1 MTAGMKPLL
10 EFRAPKPRFAR
21 SINVERDAGSE
32 SIESYLPVARAI
44 DAVRRLAVSLTRTDV
59 ERALSVTGPYG
70 SGKSSLAIL
79 IEALLGPATDRAR
92 VTADDLLSSADPDT
106 ARLLAAARRDMGAD
120 RNGFI
125 RCLVTAQREP
135 VASTVV
141 RALRSGI
148 ERFPTR
154 AQRSEF
160 AGIARR
166 LEQLQRL
173 ATAPT
178 PRHIEAREIK
188 ACLQSMTETAPA
200 LIVID
205 EFGKNLEAFT
215 DSRSAAD
222 LFLLQELA
230 EWTRGERGLPL
241 VLVTM
246 QHMAFDDYAL
256 GATAAHRREWAKIQ
270 GRFEDVP
277 FVDSPAQTRTLIAAA
292 FNDSS
297 NRGFTQRA
305 ARWATHQAAQARLTG
320 LGDLADDKLLART
333 WPLHPLALLVLPE
346 LCQRYGQNERTL
358 FSFLAGSEPK
368 GIHAWLKETSLPA
381 GDKLPCVRLD
391 RLYGYFLESA
401 STLVS
406 VSSAASRWLEVDT
419 RIRDAHGLDAAQRR
433 VVRTVG
439 LLNLVASG
447 GSLRASKRI
456 VAWSAADGAPGTQDA
471 TAVERRL
478 KELEALGLITFR
490 DFADEYR
497 VWQGSDFDLKNAM
510 DQARRRLRAESV
522 ATLLERIRP
531 LPPLVAGRHSHATG
545 TLRTFTRHWV
555 DEQSRVTPATAAD
568 RCDGTVLYALSRLPN
583 GVIEARTRA
592 KPVVIVT
599 ARNVE
604 ALTEAAIEAAA
615 VRDVLTANDPVN
627 GLDWVAQRELEE
639 RLAEA
644 VTTLDAALE
653 TVFGPAT
660 KGTRWSLFDDEWQ
673 AVPIPALPGSA
684 ALSWVADEV
693 YSKAPR
699 VRNDLINRHELSSQ
713 AARARRELLEAML
726 NSAADARLGIEG
738 FGPERAMYEAIL
750 HATGM
755 HREDAGT
762 WRFAQPTSRSGYKPV
777 WDAIVRTFSR
787 ATTGRVALDELF
799 EQLAAPP
806 YGLRAGLAPVLFT
819 AALLVHGEQVAL
831 YEHGTFR
838 PSVTPEVLERLVR
851 NPGHFQIKHFA
862 SRSAGRL
869 ALIELLPTRLPS
881 TVTSGGFRSGG
892 VLAVVAQLV
901 QVLALAPEHIRR
913 TRNLSEA
920 TLRFRQALEVATEPD
935 ELLFSAIPAA
945 FDLPPLDAESPQP
958 RRNLTVLADEI
969 VAAVSEIQGA
979 YPSLLEEIRVRIGDV
994 CGVPRERLRAN
1005 LAERGAMLVGKVI
1018 QPGMR
1023 AFLTAITSETG
1034 DDDDGWT
1041 EYVAMTVSE
1050 LPPQAWTDDDR
1061 VGFFSALREIGG
1073 TFRRLEALN
1082 HDQLAID
1089 QGGFEAM
1096 RVTVTLPG
1104 GGESARVIWVD
1115 EHQRLAVASEVDELI
1130 ARVATRLGSDGLA
1143 EDTVL
1148 ALLASRQT
1156 QTATAAAVATAD
1168 TAKRNTSA
1176 RRARR

>member
-1 MTAGMKPLL
+1 MTADREPML

-32 SIESYLPVARAI
+32 SIDSYLPVARAI
-44 DAVRRLAVSLTRTDV
+44 DTVHRLAVSLSRTDV

-70 SGKSSLAIL
+70 SGKSSLVIL
-79 IEALLGPATDRAR
+79 IDALLGPPADRAR
-92 VTADDLLSSADPDT
+92 VAADDLLSSADPDT
-106 ARLLAAARRDMGAD
+106 ARLLAAARRDMRAE
-120 RNGFI
+120 RHGFI

-135 VASTVV
+135 VALTVV

-148 ERFPTR
+148 ERFLTR
-154 AQRSEF
+154 CQRSQL
-160 AGIARR
+160 ADTARR
-166 LEQLQRL
+166 LDQLQRQ
-173 ATAPT
+173 ATAAT

-188 ACLQSMTETAPA
+188 MCLQSMTGTGPV
-200 LIVID
+200 LIAID
-205 EFGKNLEAFT
+205 EFGKNLEAFA
-215 DSRSAAD
+215 DSRSDAD

-230 EWTRGERGLPL
+230 EWTRGERGLPV
-241 VLVTM
+241 VLLTM
-246 QHMAFDDYAL
+246 QHMAFDEYAL

-292 FNDSS
+292 FNDSP
-297 NRGFTQRA
+297 NRGFTQRT
-305 ARWATHQAAQARLTG
+305 ARWAAQQAARARLAG
-320 LGDLADDKLLART
+320 LGDLADDEALART

-358 FSFLAGSEPK
+358 FSFLAGSEPR
-368 GIHAWLKETSLPA
+368 GIHAWLKDTSLPV
-381 GDKLPCVRLD
+381 GDELPCVRLD

-447 GSLRASKRI
+447 GALRASKQI
-456 VAWSAADGAPGTQDA
+456 VAWSAADGSPGTQDA
-471 TAVERRL
+471 KAVERRL
-478 KELEALGLITFR
+478 RELEALGLITFR

-497 VWQGSDFDLKNAM
+497 VWQGSDFDIKNAI
-510 DQARRRLRAESV
+510 DQARRRLRTESV

-555 DEQSRVTPATAAD
+555 DERSRVTPTTSAD
-568 RCDGTVLYALSRLPN
+568 RCDGTVLYALGRLPR
-583 GVIEARTRA
+583 GVVETRAYA

-599 ARNVE
+599 ARNEE
-604 ALTEAAIEAAA
+604 AVTGAAIEAAA
-615 VRDVLTANDPVN
+615 LRDVLTTDDRVN

-644 VTTLDAALE
+644 LTTLDAAFE
-653 TVFGPAT
+653 SVFGPET
-660 KGTRWSLFDDEWQ
+660 KGTRWSLLDDQ
-673 AVPIPALPGSA
+673 GHTVAIPAPPGSA

-699 VRNDLINRHELSSQ
+699 VRNDLINRHKLSSQ
-713 AARARRELLEAML
+713 AAKARRELLEAML
-726 NSAADARLGIEG
+726 NCAKDGRLGIEG

-750 HATGM
+750 KATGM
-755 HREDAGT
+755 HREDGET
-762 WRFAQPTSRSGYKPV
+762 WRFAQPTSRSGYVPA
-777 WDAIVRTFSR
+777 WDAIVRTFNQ
-787 ATTGRVALDELF
+787 ATTGRAALDELF
-799 EQLAAPP
+799 DRLAAPP

-819 AALLVHGEQVAL
+819 AALLVHREQVAL

-838 PSVTPEVLERLVR
+838 PSLTPEVLERLVR

-862 SRSAGRL
+862 SRSGGRQ
-869 ALIELLPTRLPS
+869 ALVEQLSTRLPS
-881 TVTSGGFRSGG
+881 TLKGGGFRSGG
-892 VLAVVAQLV
+892 VLAVVAQLMQIV
-901 QVLALAPEHIRR
+901 ALAPQHIRG
-913 TRNLSEA
+913 TSNLSES
-920 TLRFRQALEVATEPD
+920 TLRFREALEVATEPD
-935 ELLFSAIPAA
+935 ELLFRAIPAA
-945 FDLPPLDAESPQP
+945 FDLPPLDPQSPHTQCH
-958 RRNLTVLADEI
+958 LTGLTDHI
-969 VAAVSEIQGA
+969 LAAVSEIQSA
-979 YPSLLEEIRVRIGDV
+979 YPVLLEEIRHRISDV
-994 CGVPRERLRAN
+994 CGVPRDRLRMN
-1005 LAERGAMLVGKVI
+1005 LAERGAILVGKVI
-1018 QPGMR
+1018 QPRMR
-1023 AFLTAITSETG
+1023 GFLSAITSDIG
-1034 DDDDGWT
+1034 DDDDSWT

-1050 LPPQAWTDDDR
+1050 IPPQAWTDDDR
-1061 VGFFSALREIGG
+1061 VGFFSAVRDIGG

-1082 HDQLAID
+1082 HDQLAGERD
-1089 QGGFEAM
+1089 GFGAM
-1096 RVTVTLPG
+1096 RVTVTLPDG
-1104 GGESARVIWVD
+1104 AESARVVWVD
-1115 EHQRLAVASEVDELI
+1115 EHQRLAIASEVDELI

-1156 QTATAAAVATAD
+1156 QTATTAKAD
-1168 TAKRNTSA
+1168 TAKNTSA
-1176 RRARR
+1176 WRARK

>member
-1 MTAGMKPLL
+1 MSLAKQSMLD
-10 EFRAPKPRFAR
+10 FRAPKPRFAR

-44 DAVRRLAVSLTRTDV
+44 DTVHRLAVSLSRNDV

-79 IEALLGPATDRAR
+79 IDALLGPATDRAR
-92 VTADDLLSSADPDT
+92 VAADDLLSNADPDT
-106 ARLLAAARRDMGAD
+106 ARLLVAARRDMKAD
-120 RNGFI
+120 RHGFI

-135 VASTVV
+135 VALTVV

-148 ERFPTR
+148 ERFPART
-154 AQRSEF
+154 QRDEF
-160 AGIARR
+160 AGLARC
-166 LEQLQRL
+166 LDQLQRQ
-173 ATAPT
+173 ATAAT

-188 ACLQSMTETAPA
+188 AFLQTMTEAAPV

-205 EFGKNLEAFT
+205 EFGKNLEAFA
-215 DSRSAAD
+215 DSRSEAD
-222 LFLLQELA
+222 LFLLQDLA
-230 EWTRGERGLPL
+230 EWTRGERALPL

-297 NRGFTQRA
+297 NRAFTQRT
-305 ARWATHQAAQARLTG
+305 ARWAADQAARARLAG
-320 LGDLADDKLLART
+320 LGDLADDALLART

-368 GIHAWLKETSLPA
+368 GIHSWLKDTAVPA
-381 GDKLPCVRLD
+381 SDDELPCVRLD

-401 STLVS
+401 STLAS

-419 RIRDAHGLDAAQRR
+419 RIRDAYGLDAAQRR

-447 GSLRASKRI
+447 GALRASKQI
-456 VAWSAADGAPGTQDA
+456 VAWSAADGAPGTQDGK
-471 TAVERRL
+471 AVERRL

-497 VWQGSDFDLKNAM
+497 VWQGSDFDLKNAI
-510 DQARRRLRAESV
+510 DQARRRLRGESV

-531 LPPLVAGRHSHATG
+531 LPPLVAGRHSHETG

-555 DEQSRVTPATAAD
+555 DGQSRVTPATSAD
-568 RCDGTVLYALSRLPN
+568 RCDGTVLYPLSRLPHD
-583 GVIEARTRA
+583 VIETRA
-592 KPVVIVT
+592 HAKPIVIVT
-599 ARNVE
+599 ARNVD
-604 ALTEAAIEAAA
+604 AVTEAAIEAAA
-615 VRDVLTANDPVN
+615 LGDVLTSNDPVA

-644 VTTLDAALE
+644 VTTLDAAFE
-653 TVFGPAT
+653 SVFGPAAKNT
-660 KGTRWSLFDDEWQ
+660 CWSLLGGHGQSTVID
-673 AVPIPALPGSA
+673 APPGSA
-684 ALSWVADEV
+684 ALSWVADDV

-713 AARARRELLEAML
+713 AAKARRELLEAML
-726 NSAADARLGIEG
+726 SDADAARLGIEG

-750 HATGM
+750 NDTGM
-755 HREDAGT
+755 HHEDGDT

-777 WDAIVRTFSR
+777 WDAIVRTFNQ
-787 ATTGRVALDELF
+787 ATTGRVALDDLF
-799 EQLAAPP
+799 DQLAAPP

-851 NPGHFQIKHFA
+851 NPGHFQVKHFA
-862 SRSAGRL
+862 SRSGGRQD
-869 ALIELLPTRLPS
+869 LIEKLPARLPA
-881 TVTSGGFRSGG
+881 TLTGIGFRTGG
-892 VLAVVAQLV
+892 VLAVVTQLM
-901 QVLALAPEHIRR
+901 QVVAVAPEHIRR
-913 TRNLSEA
+913 TRHLSDA

-935 ELLFSAIPAA
+935 ELLFRAVPAA
-945 FDLPPLDAESPQP
+945 FNLPPLDPGASYTP
-958 RRNLTVLADEI
+958 RQLATLTDQIGAAVTEIQNAYPALLDEI
-969 VAAVSEIQGA
+969 RG
-979 YPSLLEEIRVRIGDV
+979 RISDV

-1005 LAERGAMLVGKVI
+1005 LAERGTLLVGKVI
-1018 QPGMR
+1018 QPRMR
-1023 AFLTAITSETG
+1023 AFLSAITSETG
-1034 DDDDGWT
+1034 DDDDSWT
-1041 EYVAMTVSE
+1041 EYVAMSVSE

-1061 VGFFSALREIGG
+1061 IGFFSALREIGG

-1082 HDQLAID
+1082 HDQLATQQD
-1089 QGGFEAM
+1089 GFDAM
-1096 RVTVTLPG
+1096 RVTVTLPDG
-1104 GGESARVIWVD
+1104 AESARVVWVD
-1115 EHQRLAVASEVDELI
+1115 EHQRLAIATEVDALI

-1156 QTATAAAVATAD
+1156 QTANADATTAD
-1168 TAKRNTSA
+1168 AAKKSVNT
-1176 RRARR
+1176 RRARQ